1 LFLELTSE
9 KLAELCAKYIAEK
22 KGNDILVMD
31 MREITSIVDFFVICT
46 ALSDTHARGLS
57 GDVKEKLKYEHEDDV
72 WHVEG
77 YDSGR
82 WILMDYVSIVVH
94 IFQAEQ
100 RDYYSLERLWGDAKM
115 KYWSEEQEG
124 LIEND

>member
-1 LFLELTSE
+1 MELTSK
-9 KLAELCAKYIAEK
+9 KLAELSAKYIAEK
-22 KGNDILVMD
+22 KGGDILVMD
-31 MREITSIVDFFVICT
+31 MRDITDVVDFFVICT
-46 ALSDTHARGLS
+46 ALSDTHARGIS
-57 GDVKEKLKYEHEDDV
+57 NEIKEKLKYNHETDV

-77 YDSGR
+77 YEAAR
-82 WILMDYVSIVVH
+82 WILMDYVSVVIH

-115 KYWSEEQEG
+115 KYWAEEKEG